1 MLDKIKNILNF
12 LKPVSQKDMY
22 NVSIVLNGM
31 TEELSQQAE
40 LITNLIAKF
49 SQQDVKKPVEN
60 TKQENDVAFN

>member
-1 MLDKIKNILNF
+1 MLDKIKKILYF

-22 NVSIVLNGM
+22 EVSIVLKGI

-40 LITNLIAKF
+40 LITNLISKF
-49 SQQDVKKPVEN
+49 AQQDVKKPAED